1 MNGARSVLAGNYYLL
16 SGTEKHVREC
26 VYNLA
31 KLFDEGEFK
40 VHDSDKTEP
49 RIFYSLSASNAVREA
64 FGVSTDGKTLSVNP
78 LFNGS
83 ENIGINDISF
93 AGNHYDVL
101 YYDDAVYVM
110 SGENAAVRLKLGGFS
125 KNEMLVLTTVEKEI
139 VVSEES
145 VSADKSGMLSLSKKL
160 GGDTYIKITKQKTQ
174 E

>member
-1 MNGARSVLAGNYYLL
+1 
-16 SGTEKHVREC
+16 
-26 VYNLA
+26 
-31 KLFDEGEFK
+31 
-40 VHDSDKTEP
+40 
-49 RIFYSLSASNAVREA
+49 
-64 FGVSTDGKTLSVNP
+64 
-78 LFNGS
+78 
-83 ENIGINDISF
+83 
-93 AGNHYDVL
+93 
-101 YYDDAVYVM
+101 M